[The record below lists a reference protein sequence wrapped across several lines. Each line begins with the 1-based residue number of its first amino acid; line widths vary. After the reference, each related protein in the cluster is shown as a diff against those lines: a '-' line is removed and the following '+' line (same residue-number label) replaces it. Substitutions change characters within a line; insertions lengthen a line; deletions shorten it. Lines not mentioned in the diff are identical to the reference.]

1 MTSDEAMH
9 EWEVNINMKETR
21 YIISDAA
28 KKLSVEPHVLRYWEE
43 ELEISIPRNDMG
55 HRFYRESD
63 IAIFE
68 SVKRLKEHNFH
79 LRAIKLIMPDLM
91 RVSELDDSQLDDL
104 RYELEMKTPQ
114 VAPASTPGTA
124 VPAVSKSSSEAA
136 CSPSVK
142 MEQFKQILSRI
153 VTDALHNSS
162 GEMTDKIT
170 TSVTENV
177 SKEVDY
183 MLRQKEEADE
193 ERYRSL
199 DETIRA
205 FQKARQETAASE
217 MAETNNRRSNRRRPK
232 KH

>member
-1 MTSDEAMH
+1 
-9 EWEVNINMKETR
+9 MKETR

-43 ELEISIPRNDMG
+43 ELDISIPRNDMG

-79 LRAIKLIMPDLM
+79 LRAIKVIMPDLM
-91 RVSELDDSQLDDL
+91 RVSKLDDSQLDEL
-104 RYELEMKTPQ
+104 RFELETKTPQ
-114 VAPASTPGTA
+114 IAPAGTA
-124 VPAVSKSSSEAA
+124 VPAVSKPSSEAA

-162 GEMTDKIT
+162 TEMTDKIT
-170 TSVTENV
+170 NSVTENV

-217 MAETNNRRSNRRRPK
+217 MAEATSRRAKRRRPK